1 VLERTK
7 EIGILRAMGASKGN
21 ISNVFNAETL
31 IIGLCSGVLGVV
43 VTMLLTI
50 PINALLAELVTGT
63 TVTAQ
68 LPLVAALILVAIS
81 MIITVIGGLMPAR
94 KAARLDPVIAL
105 RSE

>member
-1 VLERTK
+1 
-7 EIGILRAMGASKGN
+7 
-21 ISNVFNAETL
+21 
-31 IIGLCSGVLGVV
+31 
-43 VTMLLTI
+43 MLLTI

-68 LPLVAALILVAIS
+68 LPPVAALILVAIS